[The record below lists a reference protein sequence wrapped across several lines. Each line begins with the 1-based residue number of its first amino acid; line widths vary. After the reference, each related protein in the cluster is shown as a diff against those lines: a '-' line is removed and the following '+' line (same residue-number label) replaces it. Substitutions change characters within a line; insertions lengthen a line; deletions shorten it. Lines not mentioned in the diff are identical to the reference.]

1 MGVPHGRTRLACY
14 APPRMARPLELAPP
28 RVEVVPRP
36 DGTTIVRSPVPLA
49 PHAKRVT
56 DWLVRW
62 AKERPD
68 TTFLAERK
76 GGDVLRVSY
85 ASAYHHVLATA
96 SSLLAMRASAE
107 RPLMILAENSI
118 AHALLSLAAQHV
130 GIPAVPVS
138 PAYSRM
144 STDHAKLRAI
154 FELVRPA
161 ILFVDDRDAH
171 APALAKLPLEG
182 VRVFSETDAS
192 ALYESTVDEAVTD
205 AHLGVGHAT
214 VAKILF
220 TSGST
225 GEPKGVLNTHG
236 MLTANQQMIA
246 QCWPFLEARPPVLVD
261 WLPWNHT
268 FGANHNFHMVLRHGG
283 TLHINHG
290 KPVPALAQ
298 LTIENL
304 REVSPTLYFD
314 VPRGF
319 DVLLP
324 FLERDAKLRDRFFAN
339 LDLVFYA
346 GAALPQSLWER
357 MEAVSVAA
365 RGEPVRM
372 VSAWG
377 STETSPLVTS
387 VHFPIPRAGVIG
399 LPAPGCEIKLVPNA
413 GKLEMRVRGPSVTP
427 GYLGRPDLTA
437 EAFDDEGF
445 YKIGDA
451 GRFEDPEHP
460 EQGLVF
466 DGRVSESFKLT
477 TGTWV
482 HAGTLRVALVA
493 ACSPVVQD
501 AVVTGHD
508 RDAVGA
514 LFFKSPHEWDACE
527 DPRAVI
533 EAGLRA
539 HNERCGGSSQRVARA
554 LVLDEPPSIDA
565 GEITDKGYVNQRRV
579 LERRAAEVERL
590 YAGGEGVIVVA

>member
-1 MGVPHGRTRLACY
+1 MP
-14 APPRMARPLELAPP
+14 RPLELAPP
-28 RVEVVPRP
+28 RVIVEPRA
-36 DGTTIVRSPVPLA
+36 DGTTLVRSPEPLA
-49 PHAKRVT
+49 PHARAVT
-56 DWLVRW
+56 EWLARW
-62 AKERPD
+62 AREAPER
-68 TTFLAERK
+68 TFLTERAPD
-76 GGDVLRVSY
+76 GTRTALRYGEARARVE
-85 ASAYHHVLATA
+85 AAAA
-96 SSLLAMRASAE
+96 ALLALGASAE
-107 RPLMILAENSI
+107 RPLMILAESSI
-118 AHALLSLAAQHV
+118 AHALFALGAQHV
-130 GIPAVPVS
+130 GVAAAPVS
-138 PAYSRM
+138 PAYSRL

-154 FELVRPA
+154 VELLRPA
-161 ILFVDDRDAH
+161 VLFVDEPAAH
-171 APALAKLPLEG
+171 AAALAKLPLEG
-182 VRVFSETDAS
+182 VRVIAERGAGPGHLDAG
-192 ALYESTVDEAVTD
+192 ALSRGGASPDVARAHAAVGPD
-205 AHLGVGHAT
+205 T

-225 GEPKGVLNTHG
+225 GEPKGVINTQR

-246 QCWPFLEARPPVLVD
+246 QCWPFLRARAPVLVD

-268 FGANHNFHMVLRHGG
+268 FGANHNFFMVLAHGG

-290 KPVPALAQ
+290 KPVPGLVEETVA
-298 LTIENL
+298 NL
-304 REVSPTLYFD
+304 RELSPTLYFD

-324 FLERDAKLRDRFFAN
+324 YLEADGALRERFFAE

-346 GAALPQSLWER
+346 GAALPQSLWDR
-357 MEAVSVAA
+357 MEAVSARA
-365 RGEPVRM
+365 RGAPIPM

-387 VHFPIPRAGVIG
+387 VHFPIARAGVIG
-399 LPAPGCEIKLVPNA
+399 LPAPGCEVKLVPNA
-413 GKLEMRVRGPSVTP
+413 GKLEMRVRGPNVTP

-437 EAFDDEGF
+437 EAFDEEGF
-445 YKIGDA
+445 YRIGDA
-451 GRFEDPEHP
+451 GRFEDPTRP

-501 AVVTGHD
+501 AVITGHD
-508 RDAVGA
+508 RDEIGA
-514 LFFKSPHEWDACE
+514 LLFPSPIEWGRAA

-533 EAGLRA
+533 LEGLRA
-539 HNERCGGSSQRVARA
+539 LDARAAGSSRAITRA

-579 LERRAAEVERL
+579 LERRAALVARL
-590 YAGGEGVIVVA
+590 YDDADPEVLRP